1 MAADLDKVTL
11 SFIED
16 RLISDSDG
24 EYKLQLIK
32 QLEEEIKTL
41 KRIKNNGLKPDEF
54 LKVDKIIQAMDASV
68 SIVNLTWAKHH
79 LKQSK

>member
-32 QLEEEIKTL
+32 QLEDEIKTL

-54 LKVDKIIQAMDASV
+54 LKVDKVIQAMDASV
-68 SIVNLTWAKHH
+68 NIVNLTWAKHH